1 MPSLEISAKEFAK
14 LESYRKFK
22 KVSRRKALAEA
33 IDILEQQRE
42 FEELVADI
50 KNSNA
55 HIDLDTMLTD
65 VQAVVEEDR
74 SKRRKG

>member
-1 MPSLEISAKEFAK
+1 MPRLEISAREFAK

-22 KVSRRKALAEA
+22 KVSRQKALAEA

-42 FEELVADI
+42 FEELVAEI

-55 HIDLDTMLTD
+55 HIDPETILTD

-74 SKRRKG
+74 LKRRKG